1 LAHGFSFM
9 FTLISYLWILF
20 ILTVLIA
27 PLVVGLMSRPKR
39 IKVAATEPAN
49 KDTTGDATDGVPAE
63 EPVLDFND
71 ELAEV
76 KPN

>member
-1 LAHGFSFM
+1 M

-27 PLVVGLMSRPKR
+27 PIVVGLMSRPKR
-39 IKVAATEPAN
+39 TKAPAANPADGEPTGGGTEGAS
-49 KDTTGDATDGVPAE
+49 AE
-63 EPVLDFND
+63 EPVLDFTD
-71 ELAEV
+71 ELAEM

>member
-1 LAHGFSFM
+1 MANGFTFM

-20 ILTVLIA
+20 TLTVLVA

-39 IKVAATEPAN
+39 TKPTAAQEPTEVAAEEA
-49 KDTTGDATDGVPAE
+49 PAE

-71 ELAEV
+71 ELAEM

>member
-1 LAHGFSFM
+1 M

-39 IKVAATEPAN
+39 TKVATTEPATG
-49 KDTTGDATDGVPAE
+49 DVAGDATDGVREE
-63 EPVLDFND
+63 EPVLELND
-71 ELAEV
+71 ELAEM